1 LSPACIRVLVP
12 FFRNWAK
19 MQRTKFKSAL
29 PSLDLA
35 PIVAP
40 GAASKLDHFT
50 HTRLEEIERGEGPVL
65 ALPSEYPDGYNV
77 LPHRHTRA
85 QLLYARTGV
94 VMVATQDGRWMV
106 PPDHALW
113 LPAGTVHAVEML
125 GGVVMNSVYVAPNAI
140 AGLPDHVRV
149 VGLTGLMQNL
159 IAAAVTRPLGLIPSR
174 RAELIMAL
182 MLEEIPLLPAKPLG
196 LPFPGEPRLAA
207 LCRKFVEAP
216 NPHLTIDAWAEELA
230 MSRRAFTRAF
240 REATGLSLSIWRQ
253 QACLFT
259 AVPRLAG
266 GETVTSVALDLG
278 YDSVAAFTTM
288 FTRMLGAPPR
298 VYLRETPQSP

>member
-1 LSPACIRVLVP
+1 
-12 FFRNWAK
+12 
-19 MQRTKFKSAL
+19 MHRTTFKSAVL
-29 PSLDLA
+29 APDQA

-40 GAASKLDHFT
+40 GAAAPGYDRMT
-50 HTRLEEIERGEGPVL
+50 RQRLEEIERSEGPVL
-65 ALPSEYPDGYNV
+65 AIAAEYPDGYAV
-77 LPHRHTRA
+77 QPHRHRRS

-94 VMVATQDGRWMV
+94 VMVATEDGRWMV

-125 GGVVMNSVYVAPNAI
+125 GRVVMNSVYVVPEAI
-140 AGLPDHVRV
+140 GGLPNEVRV
-149 VGLTGLMQNL
+149 VGLTDLMQSL
-159 IAAAVTRPLGLIPSR
+159 IAEAVMRAAGQEPSR
-174 RAELIMAL
+174 RAELVMAL

-196 LPFPGEPRLAA
+196 LPFPAEPRLAA
-207 LCRKFVEAP
+207 LCRKFVAAP

-298 VYLRETPQSP
+298 AYLREGQSGVGGTLPE

>member
-1 LSPACIRVLVP
+1 MYRA
-12 FFRNWAK
+12 
-19 MQRTKFKSAL
+19 TFKSAVL
-29 PSLDLA
+29 APDQA

-40 GAASKLDHFT
+40 GAAAPGFERLT
-50 HTRLEEIERGEGPVL
+50 RQRLEEIERSEGPVL
-65 ALPSEYPDGYNV
+65 AIAAEYPDGYAV
-77 LPHRHTRA
+77 QPHRHRRA

-94 VMVATQDGRWMV
+94 VMVATEDGRWMV

-125 GGVVMNSVYVAPNAI
+125 GRVVMNSVYVVPEAI
-140 AGLPDHVRV
+140 DGLPNEVRV
-149 VGLTGLMQNL
+149 VGLTELMQSL
-159 IAAAVTRPLGLIPSR
+159 IAEAVMRPAGQEPSR
-174 RAELIMAL
+174 RAELVMAL
-182 MLEEIPLLPAKPLG
+182 MLEEIPSLPAKPLG
-196 LPFPGEPRLAA
+196 LPFPAEPRLAA
-207 LCRKFVEAP
+207 LCRKFVAAP
-216 NPHLTIDAWAEELA
+216 NPHLTIDAWAKELA

-259 AVPRLAG
+259 AIPRLAG

-298 VYLRETPQSP
+298 AYLRETPSSP

>member
-1 LSPACIRVLVP
+1 
-12 FFRNWAK
+12 
-19 MQRTKFKSAL
+19 MHRTTFKSAVL
-29 PSLDLA
+29 APDQA

-40 GAASKLDHFT
+40 GAAAPGYDRLT
-50 HTRLEEIERGEGPVL
+50 RQRLEEIERSEGPVL
-65 ALPSEYPDGYNV
+65 AIAAEYPDGYAV
-77 LPHRHTRA
+77 QPHRHRRS

-94 VMVATQDGRWMV
+94 VMVATEDGRWMV

-125 GGVVMNSVYVAPNAI
+125 GRVVMNSVYVVPEAI
-140 AGLPDHVRV
+140 DGLPNEVRV
-149 VGLTGLMQNL
+149 VGLTELMQSL
-159 IAAAVTRPLGLIPSR
+159 IAEAVMRPAGQEPSR
-174 RAELIMAL
+174 RAELVMAL
-182 MLEEIPLLPAKPLG
+182 MLEEIPSLPAKPLG
-196 LPFPGEPRLAA
+196 LPFPAEPRLAA
-207 LCRKFVEAP
+207 LCRKFVAAP
-216 NPHLTIDAWAEELA
+216 NPHLTIDAWAKELA

-259 AVPRLAG
+259 AIPRLAG

-298 VYLRETPQSP
+298 AYLRETPSSP

>member
-1 LSPACIRVLVP
+1 
-12 FFRNWAK
+12 
-19 MQRTKFKSAL
+19 
-29 PSLDLA
+29 
-35 PIVAP
+35 
-40 GAASKLDHFT
+40 
-50 HTRLEEIERGEGPVL
+50 
-65 ALPSEYPDGYNV
+65 V

-94 VMVATQDGRWMV
+94 VMVSTEEGRWMV

-113 LPAGTVHAVEML
+113 LPAGIVHSVEML
-125 GGVVMNSVYVAPNAI
+125 GRVVMHSVYVVSGAI
-140 AGLPDHVRV
+140 GGLPAGVRV

-159 IAAAVTRPLGLIPSR
+159 IAEAVTRPTGEAPSR
-174 RAELIMAL
+174 RAELVMAL

-196 LPFPGEPRLAA
+196 LPFPSEPRLAA
-207 LCRKFVEAP
+207 LCRKFVAAP
-216 NPHLTIDAWAEELA
+216 NPHLTIDDWAEELA

-240 REATGLSLSIWRQ
+240 RNGTGLSLSTWRQ

-266 GETVTSVALDLG
+266 GEPVTSVALDLG
-278 YDSVAAFTTM
+278 YESVAAFTTM

-298 VYLRETPQSP
+298 TYLSETSYRR